1 MVRMANVPRIG
12 HVRAPLRDERHV
24 SAAPSAEWTPAA
36 SAAYQDSGGVGEWV
50 ELSRRMTF
58 TFAGIFVGAVSF
70 RCMTL
75 LRPLHQPPYP
85 LTPSLFDVLP
95 EGVRALHICSQAIS
109 AKLPRVSRF
118 GRGICYVPVQGK
130 RFFIEL
136 TGSFEAY
143 LGKFSRKTRKKMRRR
158 ICLFTEASNGGVQWR
173 EYCDAMDIAEF
184 HSLASEI
191 SRKTYQHRWL
201 RASLSFRE
209 QIVRGG

>member
-1 MVRMANVPRIG
+1 
-12 HVRAPLRDERHV
+12 
-24 SAAPSAEWTPAA
+24 
-36 SAAYQDSGGVGEWV
+36 
-50 ELSRRMTF
+50 MTF

-85 LTPSLFDVLP
+85 LTSSLFDVLP

-109 AKLPRVSRF
+109 AKLPRVSLF

-130 RFFIEL
+130 RFFIDL

-143 LGKFSRKTRKKMRRR
+143 LGKFNSKTRSTMRRR
-158 ICLFTEASNGGVQWR
+158 IWLFTQASNGCVQWR
-173 EYCDAMDIAEF
+173 EYCDAIDIAEF

-191 SRKTYQHRWL
+191 SRKTYQHRLL
-201 RASLSFRE
+201 RAGIETSLSFRE